1 MKILINCISPFEHLQ
16 STSFLIGLANDLAN
30 KSKEDQ
36 FCLLLSEKDALQ
48 TSSDNI
54 EIATV
59 KNPPSK
65 ALFFTIYKKR
75 KLLRIVRNINA
86 DRVLCIYPI
95 LSKIKQEYFL
105 ATPLLQLY
113 LSGKKHDAFKKLIHK
128 FLKTENH
135 LIVFSEKDKKLLAE
149 DFQYSKNNISVIYPF
164 KNISKTE
171 ISFEKKQSL
180 KEQIS
185 NGSEFF
191 MCPVL
196 LSDNELILLLKGFS
210 GFKKWQKSEMKL
222 VVTARDESEQKAIEK
237 VLENYRFK
245 ESVIIIFRENEKEF
259 SELIASAYATI
270 FTSKTSL
277 EISYLLLSLTEKV
290 PALVQQ
296 ESVFSEIAGDAALYF
311 NDTKEDIT
319 RQLLAVFKDEKSRA
333 SFVEIGFQRSQ
344 SYSHAQMVQSY
355 LRLLKHNN

>member
-1 MKILINCISPFEHLQ
+1 MKILINCISPFEHPQ
-16 STSFLIGLANDLAN
+16 PTRFLIDLAIELAN

-36 FCLLLSEKDALQ
+36 FSLLLSEKDALQ
-48 TSSDNI
+48 TVSDNI
-54 EIATV
+54 EIVIV

-65 ALFFTIYKKR
+65 AHFFPIYKKR
-75 KLLRIVRNINA
+75 KLLRIIRDTNA
-86 DRVLCIYPI
+86 DRVLSIYPI
-95 LSKIKQEYFL
+95 LPKIQQEYFL
-105 ATPLLQLY
+105 AAPLLQLY
-113 LSGKKHDAFKKLIHK
+113 LSGKKHGPLKKLIHK
-128 FLKTENH
+128 FLQTENPV
-135 LIVFSEKDKKLLAE
+135 IVFSEKDKKLLAE

-164 KNISKTE
+164 KNIFKTE
-171 ISFEKKQSL
+171 VSFEKKQSL
-180 KEQIS
+180 KEKTA

-196 LSDNELILLLKGFS
+196 LSQNELILLLKGFS

-222 VVTARDESEQKAIEK
+222 VLITSDKTEQKTIEK

-245 ESVIIIFRENEKEF
+245 ESVIIIFRESEKNF

-270 FTSKTSL
+270 FPSKTSL
-277 EISYLLLSLTEKV
+277 EIAYLLLTMTEKV

-319 RQLLAVFKDEKSRA
+319 RQLLAVFKDEKSQA
-333 SFVEIGFQRSQ
+333 SFIEKGFQRSQ
-344 SYSHAQMVQSY
+344 NFSNEKMVQSY
-355 LRLLKHNN
+355 LRLLKLNN